1 MVHRVS
7 HNGIRV
13 RPIVATAVI
22 LKPSG
27 MGAVLMQVLG
37 RNAVVLASDH
47 EDSVS
52 GPQRGLELTN
62 VRGDALAV
70 EGEVSRRSR
79 AVKRW
84 PKYWISQRV
93 YKAAFRR

>member
-1 MVHRVS
+1 M
-7 HNGIRV
+7 IDAITT
-13 RPIVATAVI
+13 PF
-22 LKPSG
+22 
-27 MGAVLMQVLG
+27 QVTLT
-37 RNAVVLASDH
+37 VVLASDH
-47 EDSVS
+47 QDIVS
-52 GPQRGLELTN
+52 GPHRGLELTN

-93 YKAAFRR
+93 YKAASRR